1 MKLSK
6 RIVFTYINKYLRYT
20 LSNTGNL
27 GQHFYS
33 LTCNGDDYIENIIS
47 TRLVERVGNARLL
60 SLKFEFFIGFRIQ
73 YINVQPPT
81 VDTDCYN

>member
-1 MKLSK
+1 M
-6 RIVFTYINKYLRYT
+6 
-20 LSNTGNL
+20 SN
-27 GQHFYS
+27 HSFF
-33 LTCNGDDYIENIIS
+33 DYIENIIS
-47 TRLVERVGNARLL
+47 TRSVERVGNARLL